1 MAVWRGLAAAWVMRL
16 LFGARALK
24 VCRHRT
30 ESWCVLASGPPVTAL
45 AHRPPGLWHLRVF
58 TAVRW
63 SDVSEPTKMRL

>member
-16 LFGARALK
+16 LCGARTKRVHAPDRIL
-24 VCRHRT
+24 CL
-30 ESWCVLASGPPVTAL
+30 LASCPPVVAW

-63 SDVSEPTKMRL
+63 SDVSEPTKMGL